1 MSDLAIQLPLYD
13 GPFEGLVALIRRDQ
27 YSVADIPIAEIV
39 RQFSAHIER
48 AEEFDID
55 LGAEF
60 VEAASW
66 MPYLKSLLLLPKT
79 DVGKENPRPK
89 HP

>member
-1 MSDLAIQLPLYD
+1 MSDLAIQLPLYE
-13 GPFEGLVALIRRDQ
+13 GPFEPLVALIRRDQ

-39 RQFSAHIER
+39 RQFGTYIER
-48 AEEFDID
+48 AEELDID

-66 MPYLKSLLLLPKT
+66 LIYLKSLLLLPKT
-79 DVGKENPRPK
+79 DV
-89 HP
+89 